1 MSKQLNLV
9 EGNILG
15 SLTRFSI
22 PIIFALFLQ
31 ALYGGIDLLVVGR
44 FSTTP
49 EVSGVATGSMLM
61 HTITMVITALAMGIT
76 ILVGRRIG
84 ERNPEEAGH
93 TIGVGIYLFLIL
105 GGIMSVFSL
114 CCSDWLSSVMHAP
127 PEAFDQTSSYIAICG
142 GGSLFIVAYNV
153 LGSIFRGLGDSRTP
167 LITVAIA
174 CVLNIIGDLIFVAVF
189 DMGAKGA
196 ALATVLSQALSV
208 AISFVFISRIN
219 LPFKFRINYIKYD
232 SAIISRL
239 MRLGLPLA
247 LQEFLVGISFLIIQ
261 VIVNAIGV
269 VESAGVGVAEK
280 LCVFIMLLP
289 SGYGQAM
296 AAFVAQNYGAKRMDR
311 ANKAL
316 FIGIMTSL
324 CAGIVTGGVAYF
336 YGDVL
341 STFFSNDIPVIL
353 ASHSYLK
360 AYAIDCI
367 FTAFLFCFL
376 GYYNGCGCTF
386 FVMIQ
391 GIIGAIGVRVP
402 AVFLISQLPNVT
414 LFQIG
419 LATPLSSIVQ
429 IILCLLMYFRL
440 KNKMATIPRI

>member
-1 MSKQLNLV
+1 MSKQLNLI
-9 EGNILG
+9 EGNILC
-15 SLTRFSI
+15 SLTRFSF

-31 ALYGGIDLLVVGR
+31 ALYGGIDLLIVGQ

-84 ERNPEEAGH
+84 ERNPEEAGR

-114 CCSDWLSSVMHAP
+114 CYSDRLSSIMHAP
-127 PEAFDQTSSYIAICG
+127 AEAFVQTSSYISICG

-208 AISFVFISRIN
+208 AISFIFIRRID

-239 MRLGLPLA
+239 LRLGLPLA
-247 LQEFLVGISFLIIQ
+247 LQELLVGISFLIIQ

-311 ANKAL
+311 ANRAL
-316 FIGIMTSL
+316 FFGILTSL
-324 CAGIVTGGVAYF
+324 CAGIITGGLAYF
-336 YGDVL
+336 YGDIL
-341 STFFSNDIPVIL
+341 SSIFSSDAHVIL

-360 AYAIDCI
+360 AYAVDCI

-376 GYYNGCGCTF
+376 GYYNGCGSTF

-402 AVFLISQLPNVT
+402 AVFLISQLPDVT

-429 IILCLLMYFRL
+429 IILCIIMFLYK
-440 KNKMATIPRI
+440 KNKTQR

>member
-1 MSKQLNLV
+1 MSKQLNLI

-15 SLTRFSI
+15 ALTRFSL

-31 ALYGGIDLLVVGR
+31 ALYGGIDLLIVGQ
-44 FSTTP
+44 FATTP

-84 ERNPEEAGH
+84 ERNPEEAGR
-93 TIGVGIYLFLIL
+93 TIGVGIYLFLLL
-105 GGIMSVFSL
+105 GGIMSVVAL
-114 CCSDWLSSVMHAP
+114 CCSDWLSAIMRAP
-127 PEAFDQTSSYIAICG
+127 SEAFTQTSNYIAICG

-208 AISFVFISRIN
+208 AISFIYIRKIK
-219 LPFKFRINYIKYD
+219 LPFNFKLSYVKYD

-247 LQEFLVGISFLIIQ
+247 LQELLVGISFLIIQ
-261 VIVNAIGV
+261 VIVNDIGV
-269 VESAGVGVAEK
+269 IESAGIGVAEK

-316 FIGIMTSL
+316 FYGIITSL
-324 CAGIVTGGVAYF
+324 CAGVVTGSLAFF
-336 YGDVL
+336 YGDIL
-341 STFFSNDIPVIL
+341 SSIFSSDISVIL

-360 AYAIDCI
+360 AYAVDCI

-376 GYYNGCGCTF
+376 GYYNGCGSTF

-391 GIIGAIGVRVP
+391 GVIGAIGVRVP
-402 AVFLISQLPNVT
+402 AAFLISQLPDVT

-429 IILCLLMYFRL
+429 ILLCVIMFFRL
-440 KNKMATIPRI
+440 KKRLKVV